1 MSQILVRPTELRKA
15 ASEMRSHAQRIDQAL
30 DAIEDVLVS
39 LQGNQFLG
47 HRADAVQAHYAQKK
61 EFFVQAEKLVL
72 SFAADLEVAATNFEK
87 ADRGGIPAPAP
98 APTPKPKPSP
108 TPAPKPDPKPAPAP
122 TPEPKPV
129 DGKIIGVDKIKSTI
143 KSMHV
148 TTNPEYLRHNGNTY
162 CNIFVMDT
170 AKKLGIPL
178 PEFLDWNKDGKI
190 DDFLD
195 ANESISWLN
204 GSYNRGGAKTG
215 VDMGW
220 KQVSQAEAAQM
231 AGNGSFVVAGWT
243 NPVASKP
250 GHMAIVR
257 PESTAG
263 NIQIAQAGGTNFE
276 SGSITKGFG
285 NRAVTY
291 FVYAP

>member
-1 MSQILVRPTELRKA
+1 MSQIFVRPTELKKA

-30 DAIEDVLVS
+30 DAIEEILIS
-39 LQGNQFLG
+39 LRGEKFLG
-47 HRADAVQAHYAQKK
+47 HRADAVQAHYSQKK
-61 EFFVQAEKLVL
+61 ELFVQAEKLVL
-72 SFAADLEVAATNFEK
+72 SFAADLDVAATNFEK
-87 ADRGGIPAPAP
+87 ADRGGTPAPTP
-98 APTPKPKPSP
+98 GPTPKPKPSP
-108 TPAPKPDPKPAPAP
+108 TPEPKPAPTP
-122 TPEPKPV
+122 TPEPAPV
-129 DGKIIGVDKIKSTI
+129 DGKIIGVDKIKNTI
-143 KSMHV
+143 KNMHV
-148 TTNPEYLRHNGNTY
+148 TTNPEYLRHDGNTY

-190 DDFLD
+190 DDYLN
-195 ANESISWLN
+195 ANEAVSWLD

-231 AGNGSFVVAGWT
+231 AQNGSFVVAGWT
-243 NPVASKP
+243 NPNLSKP

-257 PESTAG
+257 PESTAN
-263 NIQIAQAGGTNFE
+263 NIRIAQAGANNYENTAL
-276 SGSITKGFG
+276 SKGFG